1 MNRIKLWPHGILI
14 VLAFAVV
21 AAIAAALWTKY
32 ERTADA
38 KALPNAARIERV
50 EGQVG
55 MSQSLDNSNSQ
66 WIEARANN
74 PITVGDRIYTRESS
88 RSQIAFTGRNFA
100 TIEANTALDVLDL
113 SGQRT
118 QVALRNGSALF
129 DVGSPA
135 ELFEVATPC
144 GAVDLEQPGIYHV
157 AINENG
163 NAVAT
168 AYSGGAQVVGQG
180 APDGSR
186 KAST

>member
-14 VLAFAVV
+14 VLGFAVV
-21 AAIAAALWTKY
+21 AAIAGALWTKY

-55 MSQSLDNSNSQ
+55 VSQSLDNSNSQ

-74 PITVGDRIYTRESS
+74 PITVGDRIYARENS
-88 RSQIAFTGRNFA
+88 RSQIAFTGRNFT

-113 SGQRT
+113 SSQRT

-144 GAVDLEQPGIYHV
+144 GAVDLEQPGI
-157 AINENG
+157 
-163 NAVAT
+163 
-168 AYSGGAQVVGQG
+168 
-180 APDGSR
+180 
-186 KAST
+186 

>member
-14 VLAFAVV
+14 VLAFAGF
-21 AAIAAALWTKY
+21 AAIAVALWTKY

-55 MSQSLDNSNSQ
+55 MSQNLDNSNSQ
-66 WIEARANN
+66 WIDARANN
-74 PITVGDRIYTRESS
+74 PITVGDRIYTRENS

-118 QVALRNGSALF
+118 QVALRNGS
-129 DVGSPA
+129 V
-135 ELFEVATPC
+135 EKKAT
-144 GAVDLEQPGIYHV
+144 
-157 AINENG
+157 
-163 NAVAT
+163 
-168 AYSGGAQVVGQG
+168 
-180 APDGSR
+180 
-186 KAST
+186 K